1 MKHLKKKL
9 NLIIGKKQIIIV
21 VLLFT
26 LSLAAFLNWQFAS
39 TDQAVTVMDVS
50 KKTNEKKVKENDSKQ
65 NNQATYGEAEL
76 VNKTEDKKL
85 NNNYIKQA
93 KLDRDS
99 AFDEAIENNNK
110 ILNSSN
116 LEQEEKSKI
125 LDQTL
130 ELTERKSQ
138 RDLIESQIKSK
149 KFVKD
154 CVVYIEDSRAN
165 AFVETKNLTQEQATQ
180 IKNIICGVTN
190 FSASNVTITPVS
202 E

>member
-1 MKHLKKKL
+1 MKRLKKKI

-21 VLLFT
+21 ALLFT

-50 KKTNEKKVKENDSKQ
+50 EKTKNRQQDNNKKNSQ
-65 NNQATYGEAEL
+65 TYGEAEL
-76 VNKTEDKKL
+76 VSKTEDKKL

-110 ILNSSN
+110 ILNSTN
-116 LEQEEKSKI
+116 LEQEEKTKV

-130 ELTERKSQ
+130 ELTERKNQEDS
-138 RDLIESQIKSK
+138 IEGQIRNKN
-149 KFVKD
+149 FVKD

-180 IKNIICGVTN
+180 IKDIICGVTN

-202 E
+202 D

>member
-1 MKHLKKKL
+1 MKQLKKKI

-21 VLLFT
+21 ALLFT

-50 KKTNEKKVKENDSKQ
+50 EKSKNKQKQ
-65 NNQATYGEAEL
+65 NNSKQKGQTYGEAEL
-76 VNKTEDKKL
+76 VSKTEDKKL

-99 AFDEAIENNNK
+99 AFDESIENNNK
-110 ILNSSN
+110 ILNSTN

-130 ELTERKSQ
+130 ELTERKNQQES
-138 RDLIESQIKSK
+138 IEGQIKNK
-149 KFVKD
+149 NFVDD
-154 CVVYIEDSRAN
+154 CIAYVEDSRVN
-165 AFVETKNLTQEQATQ
+165 VFVKTKNLTQEQATQ
-180 IKNIICGVTN
+180 IKDIACSVTN

-202 E
+202 S